1 MKKHVLKCVLACL
14 WALILCSLLFS
25 CSKIN
30 EYSAGLSTG
39 KSPCICTGPH
49 DVVYLQTNHEKQNA
63 ILAYKVYGNGE
74 TILMEGAPFLTGG
87 MGLPYSYNAGSFN
100 SDKEVRLS
108 NDKRFLLT
116 VNSGNNTIS
125 VFKVQSNGALSPV
138 PGSPFPSGGETPVSI
153 DQWQQYVI
161 VLNKSNHP
169 AIPSSMPPNYSIFT
183 LQSDGSLVPVPNG
196 KFEVRDG
203 ISPGQVL
210 VSRTGAF
217 VYGTN
222 TWGFD
227 YTPPAIRMNIFSIGS
242 NGTLT
247 AGPEA
252 PPIDPLKPGALG
264 MCQSRK
270 ENVLYVAFPFAAEFS
285 AYEMNTAT
293 GELTH
298 IGDSYARPG
307 CSRFCLN
314 NNGNSLFTAN
324 TMENSI
330 SMFDITNARAPR
342 KTSELALK
350 NVGPTYSG
358 YFGEYTSS
366 QCVSL
371 AAGTRNDLLYVVSQ
385 NTNPDTTIGNYNYLH
400 VLQIDNAGLQEPD
413 EPVQLPVPNKYRPRG
428 LAVLRV
434 E

>member
-14 WALILCSLLFS
+14 WALIICTLLFS

-30 EYSAGLSTG
+30 EYSAGRSTG

-63 ILAYKVYGNGE
+63 ILAYKVYSDGQSV
-74 TILMEGAPFLTGG
+74 LMDGAPFLTGG

-125 VFKVQSNGALSPV
+125 VFKVQSDGALSSV

-153 DQWQQYVI
+153 EQWQQYII

-183 LQSDGSLVPVPNG
+183 LQGDGSLVPVPNG

-203 ISPGQVL
+203 ISPGQIL
-210 VSRTGAF
+210 ASRTGAF
-217 VYGTN
+217 VYGSN

-227 YTPPAIRMNIFSIGS
+227 YTPPAIRMNIFSIGR
-242 NGTLT
+242 NGVLT
-247 AGPEA
+247 PGPAA
-252 PPIDPLKPGALG
+252 PPFDPLKPGALG
-264 MCQSRK
+264 MCQNAK
-270 ENVLYVAFPFAAEFS
+270 QNVLYVAFPFAPEFS
-285 AYEMNTAT
+285 TYEMNTGT

-307 CSRFCLN
+307 CSRFCSN
-314 NNGNSLFTAN
+314 KSGNSLFTAN
-324 TMENSI
+324 TMENSV
-330 SMFDITNARAPR
+330 SRFDISNPRAPR
-342 KTSELALK
+342 KTGDLSLK
-350 NVGPTYSG
+350 NVGPMYSG
-358 YFGEYTSS
+358 YFGEYTTS

-371 AAGTRNDLLYVVSQ
+371 ASSTKDDLLYVVSQ
-385 NTNPDTTIGNYNYLH
+385 HTNPDTTIGNYNYLH
-400 VLQIDNAGLQEPD
+400 ILQIENGLQEKD
-413 EPVQLPVPNKYRPRG
+413 EPVQLPVANKYRPRG